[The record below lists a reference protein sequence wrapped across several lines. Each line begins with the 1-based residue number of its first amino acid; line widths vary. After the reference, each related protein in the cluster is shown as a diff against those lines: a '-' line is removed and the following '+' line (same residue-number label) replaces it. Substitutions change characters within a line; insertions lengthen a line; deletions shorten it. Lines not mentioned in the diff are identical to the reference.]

1 MIESPNRSMI
11 HEAVK
16 LGDLKSVKK
25 MISEGA
31 DVNEADDQSF
41 TPLHWA
47 TNVLQYLLWKG
58 ADPNIVTTRG
68 WCALHIAAIRGYEP
82 CIQSLVDRGVCLSTQ
97 DSHGLTPGHLA
108 AIHGNSGCLLA
119 LLKSGADV
127 ETVDG
132 HGWTML
138 HCAAFH
144 GRLGCVQVLLRWGLR
159 VEDVDKSGNS
169 AVHLAAMEGHLPV
182 LQCLIIQ
189 HPTPLL
195 LLDTPNDLG
204 ETPESLSKRF
214 LKEDVSGFIET
225 VKKEHGLRPVDEARF
240 FATAFPAHSAA
251 YDGDL
256 TTLRTL
262 IEEGVIKVNE
272 RDEQGSTPLH
282 KAAGQGHVKIIHWLL
297 ENGADPSITNH
308 LGERPVDVARR
319 FGQSAAIEPLKVRDP
334 HNMVSEKIPGFLEGE
349 PEPEVILDKEIALER
364 ARKRIDKF
372 QKLLDLAK
380 SDYKQL
386 GGEPDPE
393 ELHIQCEIRE
403 NE

>member
-1 MIESPNRSMI
+1 MNDPELDVECTSI
-11 HEAVK
+11 H
-16 LGDLKSVKK
+16 
-25 MISEGA
+25 
-31 DVNEADDQSF
+31 F
-41 TPLHWA
+41 P
-47 TNVLQYLLWKG
+47 
-58 ADPNIVTTRG
+58 
-68 WCALHIAAIRGYEP
+68 AAWM
-82 CIQSLVDRGVCLSTQ
+82 
-97 DSHGLTPGHLA
+97 
-108 AIHGNSGCLLA
+108 
-119 LLKSGADV
+119 DV

-159 VEDVDKSGNS
+159 IEDVDKSGNT

-189 HPTPLL
+189 HQTPLL

-204 ETPESLSKRF
+204 ETPESLAKRF
-214 LKEDVSGFIET
+214 LKEDVSGYIET
-225 VKKEHGLRPVDEARF
+225 VKKEHGLRPVDEVRF

-319 FGQSAAIEPLKVRDP
+319 FGQSAAIEPLKVR
-334 HNMVSEKIPGFLEGE
+334 NSNSMISEKMPGFLEGE
-349 PEPEVILDKEIALER
+349 PEPEVIFDKETALDR
-364 ARKRIDKF
+364 ARRRIDKF
-372 QKLLDLAK
+372 QRLLDLAK

-386 GGEPDPE
+386 GGEPEPE
-393 ELHIQCEIRE
+393 ELRIQCEIRE
-403 NE
+403 NENELESCKVGLEYERLRREKLEALLDESRREITKLNAKLSAYSSEQKPTEIGSAKESDKRKQKSKCQTRVKRRSVSSESSFRDSDQNILRAKRMN